1 MADPAWPVDLE
12 PQADGTVLVSFPDI
26 PEALTEGET
35 EEEALAEAQDC
46 LAAALEGY
54 VEARRPLPHPSP
66 ACGRSLVA
74 PPPTLAAELALYGA
88 LSRSRT

>member
-12 PQADGTVLVSFPDI
+12 PQADGTILVSFPDI

-54 VEARRPLPHPSP
+54 VEARRPVPHPSP
-66 ACGRSLVA
+66 ANGRPLVA
-74 PPPTLAAELALYGA
+74 PRGA
-88 LSRSRT
+88 VAVSPGGTGA